1 MASEETELTEVFV
14 LRHNCKA
21 LCGRISPNG
30 CVRLATKSNL
40 MDTGGTRKG
49 FLKSSYEPMAK
60 VFIKEKFHAVEPGAV

>member
-1 MASEETELTEVFV
+1 MASEETELAKVFV

-21 LCGRISPNG
+21 LCGCIVPNG

-49 FLKSSYEPMAK
+49 SLKSRYEPMAK
-60 VFIKEKFHAVEPGAV
+60 VFIEEKFHAVEPGAV